1 MKKTLGIIGTVLM
14 VVAMA
19 WIGISYI
26 EIISKNLSEHP
37 TYWSYNLFNM
47 LVNMR

>member
-19 WIGISYI
+19 WVGISYI
-26 EIISKNLSEHP
+26 EIISKNLSENP
-37 TYWSYNLFNM
+37 TYWSYNLFNL
-47 LVNMR
+47 LVNAR